1 MTTML
6 EVRECVLLSSSND
19 RDFCSSLLQKP
30 TRRADGGKT
39 PGHGGGGLGHG
50 PQKRNLLEDIYHH
63 FTWGWAYCHKL
74 ACLRSARQSTGGTC
88 DTEQRCRKRARS
100 RELAF
105 TLCDISAFMVHAHV
119 REANR
124 AFVCGVFE
132 YDKCSIKMIIC
143 HGRRHNCCGQR
154 DQFPK

>member
-19 RDFCSSLLQKP
+19 RDFCSSLPQKQ
-30 TRRADGGKT
+30 TRRVDGGKT
-39 PGHGGGGLGHG
+39 PEGGPGAWA
-50 PQKRNLLEDIYHH
+50 QKRILLADIFHH
-63 FTWGWAYCHKL
+63 FTFGFGTVHKL

-154 DQFPK
+154 DQYPK